1 MLGGEDDDTLAAS
14 RYRARELAP
23 AFLGELMSVTETLA
37 VYVVDSRFEALP
49 QDVRDEAK
57 RAILNYV
64 GCALGGSIE
73 PALDVA
79 IRTLSP
85 FSGERTAAVLGRSET
100 CDPLHAALFNGIG
113 SHVHEY
119 DDTLPK
125 NYIHP
130 SVPVA
135 SALFAYA
142 SANPTAGRDF
152 VHAFILGFEVESRIG
167 NAVYPAHYSA
177 GWHITSTT
185 GVFGAAAA
193 IGKLLGLSTKQMVW
207 AFGLAATQAAG
218 IREMFGSMAKS
229 FQPGRAAQNGYTAAL
244 LGRADFTAGER
255 ALEGPRGFA
264 AVTAAQYD
272 LDKVT
277 AGLGKDFELR
287 DNAYKPYACGLV
299 VHPTIDGCSQLFR
312 EHHPAPDGIA
322 GVRLRVAPLV
332 LDLCNKSELKR
343 ALESKYSIYHAAA
356 IGLVRGK
363 GGIQEFTDE
372 AVADPALQRV
382 RAVTTAVGDDT
393 ITEDQVHI
401 EVVLRNGQTLT
412 KFVEQSLGNV
422 HRPLSNEQLTEKF
435 VDQAVLALPRNQV
448 DAIVEQCWRVDSLP
462 DAGELA
468 RATVPRSTGTLR
480 SGRTTH

>member
-1 MLGGEDDDTLAAS
+1 LFHELHRLRLARS
-14 RYRARELAP
+14 AP
-23 AFLGELMSVTETLA
+23 LPVTGFLGVSMSVTAALA
-37 VYVVDSRFEALP
+37 DYVTRSTYEAIP
-49 QDVRDEAK
+49 RDVRDEAK
-57 RAILNYV
+57 RAIFNYL
-64 GCALGGSIE
+64 GCALGGSLE

-79 IRTLSP
+79 IRTLAP
-85 FSGERTAAVLGRSET
+85 YSGNANACVLGRAERF
-100 CDPLHAALFNGIG
+100 DALHAALLNGIG
-113 SHVHEY
+113 SHIHEY

-142 SANPTAGRDF
+142 SANPVSGRDF
-152 VHAFILGFEVESRIG
+152 VHAFVLGFEVESRIG
-167 NAVYPAHYSA
+167 NAVYPAHYTA

-193 IGKLLGLSTKQMVW
+193 VGKLLGLTTKQMVW

-244 LGRADFTAGER
+244 LGQADFTAGER

-272 LDKVT
+272 LDKIT

-299 VHPTIDGCSQLFR
+299 VHPTIDGCSQLMR
-312 EHHPAPDGIA
+312 EFHPTAEQIA

-332 LDLCNKSELKR
+332 LDLCNKSDLKR

-356 IGLVRGK
+356 IGLIRGK
-363 GGIQEFTDE
+363 GGLQQFTDE
-372 AVADPALQRV
+372 AVADPDLQRV
-382 RAVTTAVGDDT
+382 RAVTTAVGDDS

-422 HRPLSNEQLTEKF
+422 HRPLSNDQLTEKF
-435 VDQAVLALPRNQV
+435 VDQAVLALPRPQV
-448 DAIVEQCWRVDSLP
+448 DAVVEQCWRI
-462 DAGELA
+462 DALDNAGDLA
-468 RATVPRSTGTLR
+468 RATLPRQAATR
-480 SGRTTH
+480 AGRKTH

>member
-1 MLGGEDDDTLAAS
+1 
-14 RYRARELAP
+14 
-23 AFLGELMSVTETLA
+23 MSVTEALAEYVTHSTL
-37 VYVVDSRFEALP
+37 EAIP
-49 QDVRDEAK
+49 RDVRDEAK
-57 RAILNYV
+57 RAIFNYL
-64 GCALGGSIE
+64 GCALGGAGES
-73 PALDVA
+73 ALDVA
-79 IRTLSP
+79 IRTLAP
-85 FSGERTAAVLGRSET
+85 YSGNATACVLGRPERF
-100 CDPLHAALFNGIG
+100 DALHAALLNGIG

-125 NYIHP
+125 NFIHP

-142 SANPTAGRDF
+142 SANPVSGRDF
-152 VHAFILGFEVESRIG
+152 VHAFIMGFEVESRIG

-244 LGRADFTAGER
+244 FGQADFTAGEH
-255 ALEGPRGFA
+255 ALEGARGFA

-272 LDKVT
+272 LGKVT

-299 VHPTIDGCSQLFR
+299 VHPTIDGCSQLHR
-312 EHHPAPDGIA
+312 EFHPTPDSIA

-332 LDLCNKSELKR
+332 LDLCNKSNLKR

-363 GGIQEFTDE
+363 GGLQEFTEE
-372 AVADPALQRV
+372 AVADPALERV
-382 RAVTTAVGDDT
+382 RSVTTAVGDSS

-401 EVVLRNGQTLT
+401 EVILRNGETLS
-412 KFVEQSLGNV
+412 KFVERSLGNV

-435 VDQAVLALPRNQV
+435 VDQAVLTLPRHQV
-448 DAIVEQCWRVDSLP
+448 DAVVEQCWRVDALA
-462 DAGELA
+462 DAGDLA
-468 RATVPRSTGTLR
+468 RATVPRTTGVLR

>member
-1 MLGGEDDDTLAAS
+1 
-14 RYRARELAP
+14 
-23 AFLGELMSVTETLA
+23 MSVTQALAEYVTHSTL
-37 VYVVDSRFEALP
+37 EAIP
-49 QDVRDEAK
+49 RDVRDEAK
-57 RAILNYV
+57 RAIFNYL

-79 IRTLSP
+79 IRTLAP
-85 FSGERTAAVLGRSET
+85 FSGNATACVLGRAERF
-100 CDPLHAALFNGIG
+100 DALHAALLNGIG

-125 NYIHP
+125 NFIHP

-142 SANPTAGRDF
+142 SANAVSGRDF

-167 NAVYPAHYSA
+167 NAVYPAHYLA

-218 IREMFGSMAKS
+218 IREMFGSMAKA

-244 LGRADFTAGER
+244 LGRADFTAGEL

-264 AVTAAQYD
+264 AVTAAEHD
-272 LDKVT
+272 LGRIT

-299 VHPTIDGCSQLFR
+299 VHPTIDGCSQLR
-312 EHHPAPDGIA
+312 GEHGLKAAEIES
-322 GVRLRVAPLV
+322 VRLRVAPLV
-332 LDLCNKSELKR
+332 LDLCNKSDLKR

-363 GGIQEFTDE
+363 GGLREFTDE
-372 AVADPALQRV
+372 AIADRDLQRV
-382 RAVTTAVGDDT
+382 RSRTTAVGDDT

-401 EVVLRNGQTLT
+401 EVVLRDGRKLT
-412 KFVEQSLGNV
+412 KFVEQSLGNL
-422 HRPLSNEQLTEKF
+422 HRPLSNEQLTDKF
-435 VDQAVLALPRNQV
+435 VDQAVLALPRPQV
-448 DAIVEQCWRVDSLP
+448 DAIVDQCWSIDALT
-462 DAGELA
+462 DAGDLA
-468 RATVPRSTGTLR
+468 RATTPRQASTR
-480 SGRTTH
+480 SGRRTH

>member
-1 MLGGEDDDTLAAS
+1 
-14 RYRARELAP
+14 
-23 AFLGELMSVTETLA
+23 MSVTETLA
-37 VYVVDSRFEALP
+37 TYVVDSDLSSLPNDVPREAM
-49 QDVRDEAK
+49 
-57 RAILNYV
+57 RAILNYL

-73 PALDVA
+73 PALNVA
-79 IRTLSP
+79 IATLAP
-85 FSGERTAAVLGRSET
+85 FSGPPTTNVLGRTERF
-100 CDPLHAALFNGIG
+100 DALHAALLNGIG

-142 SANPTAGRDF
+142 GANRVSGQDF
-152 VHAFILGFEVESRIG
+152 LHAFILGFEVESRIG
-167 NAVYPAHYSA
+167 NAVYPAHYEA

-193 IGKLLGLSTKQMVW
+193 IGKLVGLDTRQMVW

-244 LGRADFTAGER
+244 LGGANFTAGEH
-255 ALEGPRGFA
+255 ALEGARGFA
-264 AVTAAQYD
+264 AVTAAHYD

-277 AGLGKDFELR
+277 AGLGTEFELR

-299 VHPTIDGCSQLFR
+299 VHPAIDGCSQLRR
-312 EHHPAPDGIA
+312 EFAPTPESIA
-322 GVRLRVAPLV
+322 AVNVRVAPLV
-332 LDLCNKSELKR
+332 LDLCNKRTLNR

-363 GGIQEFTDE
+363 GGLQEFTEE
-372 AVADPALQRV
+372 AIRDPDLARV
-382 RAVTTAVGDDT
+382 RAVTTAVADPA
-393 ITEDQVHI
+393 ITEDQIHI
-401 EVVLRNGQTLT
+401 EVVLHDGRKLT

-422 HRPLSNEQLTEKF
+422 HRPLSNEQLAEKF
-435 VDQAVLALPRNQV
+435 LDQAVLALPRER
-448 DAIVEQCWRVDSLP
+448 VEGLIADCWRLD
-462 DAGELA
+462 DLA
-468 RATVPRSTGTLR
+468 DVGDLVR
-480 SGRTTH
+480 RTTPATRVASGPSAMQ

>member
-1 MLGGEDDDTLAAS
+1 MSSFKRGERLS
-14 RYRARELAP
+14 RSSND
-23 AFLGELMSVTETLA
+23 GVTEALA
-37 VYVVDSRFEALP
+37 DYVVGSRLDAIP
-49 QDVRDEAK
+49 HDVRAEAK
-57 RAILNYV
+57 RAIVNYL

-79 IRTLSP
+79 IKTLAP
-85 FSGERTAAVLGRSET
+85 YSGERTASVLGRSERF
-100 CDPLHAALFNGIG
+100 DALHAALLNGIG

-142 SANPTAGRDF
+142 SANPVQGHDF

-167 NAVYPAHYSA
+167 NAVYPAHYTA

-193 IGKLLGLSTKQMVW
+193 IGKLLKLTTKQMVW

-255 ALEGPRGFA
+255 ALESPRGFA

-272 LDKVT
+272 LGKIT
-277 AGLGKDFELR
+277 AKLGQDFELR

-299 VHPTIDGCSQLFR
+299 VHPAIDGCSQLHR
-312 EHHPAPDGIA
+312 EFNPSPESIA
-322 GVRLRVAPLV
+322 AVRVRVAPLV
-332 LDLCNKSELKR
+332 LDLCNKSDLRR

-363 GGIQEFTDE
+363 GGLQEFTEEALADPALNHVRSVTT
-372 AVADPALQRV
+372 AVADPA
-382 RAVTTAVGDDT
+382 

-401 EVVLRNGQTLT
+401 EVTLKNGKKLV
-412 KFVEQSLGNV
+412 KFVEQSLGNL
-422 HRPLSNEQLTEKF
+422 HRPLSNEQITEKF
-435 VDQAVLALPRNQV
+435 VDQAVLALPRAQV
-448 DAIVEQCWRVDSLP
+448 DAVVEQSWRVDELA
-462 DAGELA
+462 DAGDLA
-468 RATVPRSTGTLR
+468 RATVPAR
-480 SGRTTH
+480 SGAPARFVRAPE

>member
-1 MLGGEDDDTLAAS
+1 
-14 RYRARELAP
+14 
-23 AFLGELMSVTETLA
+23 MSVTEALA
-37 VYVVDSRFEALP
+37 AYVVDSKLEAIP
-49 QDVRDEAK
+49 RDVQDEAK
-57 RAILNYV
+57 RAIFNYL

-79 IRTLSP
+79 IRTLAP
-85 FSGERTAAVLGRSET
+85 FSGNATACVLGRTERF
-100 CDPLHAALFNGIG
+100 DALHAALMNGIG

-125 NYIHP
+125 NFIHP
-130 SVPVA
+130 SVPVG

-142 SANPTAGRDF
+142 SANAVSGRDF

-193 IGKLLGLSTKQMVW
+193 VGKLLGLTTKQMVW

-244 LGRADFTAGER
+244 LGRADFTAGEH

-264 AVTAAQYD
+264 AVTAAEYD

-277 AGLGKDFELR
+277 KGLGKDFELR

-299 VHPTIDGCSQLFR
+299 VHPTIDGCSQLRR
-312 EHHPAPDGIA
+312 EFHPAPDAIA

-332 LDLCNKSELKR
+332 LDLCNKSDLR
-343 ALESKYSIYHAAA
+343 RGLESKYSIYHAAA

-363 GGIQEFTDE
+363 GGLQEFTDE
-372 AVADPALQRV
+372 AVQDPDLKRV
-382 RAVTTAVGDDT
+382 RAVTTAVGDKS

-401 EVVLRNGQTLT
+401 EVVLRDGRTLT

-435 VDQAVLALPRNQV
+435 VDQSILALPRGQV
-448 DAIVEQCWRVDSLP
+448 DQVVDQCWAI
-462 DAGELA
+462 DALKDVGDLA
-468 RATVPRSTGTLR
+468 RATVPRSAATPR
-480 SGRTTH
+480 AGRVTH